1 MHLITITSS
10 FPANTSDYS
19 GIFVAKPLRYL
30 SFEKDVIT
38 LSYKGEN
45 LQKSF
50 FGARIH
56 WIKWNSLIS
65 NILAKS
71 QVEGGLP
78 TLLKRRPWFFIF
90 LPMILWKMIKTTRA
104 LLKKNSIIHVH
115 WLPNALPALLLRK
128 VYGTPFLV
136 TVRGS
141 EQAYIGK
148 CIIGSIVKKIIIDS
162 EYIVSVSETL
172 RKCMIDNFGN
182 PEKTVYVPNG
192 VDLVKSI
199 DSKAFFEKK
208 LSLVFV
214 GNLTSNKAVH
224 VLLRALA
231 NIELDSNF
239 HLNIVGDGPERGT
252 LLSQA
257 RSYDIEQN
265 VSFLGR
271 VDHSRVQEIIQ
282 TGCLLVL
289 PSYSEGTPN
298 VVKEAMACA
307 RPVIATNVGG
317 IPELIEHGVNG
328 LLFEPGD
335 HKTLSDHITYLAKNR
350 EVVREMGLKGRQF
363 IIDQDLTWEN
373 TAKQYMKIYKNILE
387 QQ

>member
-1 MHLITITSS
+1 M
-10 FPANTSDYS
+10 
-19 GIFVAKPLRYL
+19 AKPLRYL

-56 WIKWNSLIS
+56 WIKWNSLIR
-65 NILAKS
+65 NIVAKS

-78 TLLKRRPWFFIF
+78 TLLKRHPWFFLF
-90 LPMILWKMIKTTRA
+90 LPMILWKMIKTTRV

-148 CIIGSIVKKIIIDS
+148 GIIGSIVKKIIIDS
-162 EYIVSVSETL
+162 EYIVSVSATL
-172 RKCMIDNFGN
+172 RKRMIDNFGN
-182 PEKTVYVPNG
+182 PERTVCVPNG

-199 DSKAFFEKK
+199 DRKAFIEKE

-257 RSYDIEQN
+257 RSYDIEQK

-298 VVKEAMACA
+298 VLKEAMACA

-317 IPELIEHGVNG
+317 TPELIEHGVNG

-335 HKTLSDHITYLAKNR
+335 HKMLREHISYLAENR
-350 EVVREMGLKGRQF
+350 NVAKEMGLKGRQF
-363 IIDQDLTWEN
+363 IIDQGLTWEN
-373 TAKQYMKIYKNILE
+373 TANQYLKLYESIAARA
-387 QQ
+387 

>member
-1 MHLITITSS
+1 M
-10 FPANTSDYS
+10 
-19 GIFVAKPLRYL
+19 AKPLRYL
-30 SFEKDVIT
+30 SLEKDVIAF
-38 LSYKGEN
+38 SYKGEN

-56 WIKWNSLIS
+56 WIKWNSLIRK
-65 NILAKS
+65 IVAKS
-71 QVEGGLP
+71 QIQGGLP
-78 TLLKRRPWFFIF
+78 TLLKRHPWLLLF
-90 LPMILWKMIKTTRA
+90 LPVIFWKMIKTTKA

-115 WLPNALPALLLRK
+115 WLPNVLPALFLRK

-136 TVRGS
+136 VVRGS
-141 EQAYIGK
+141 EQAYITKGIFK
-148 CIIGSIVKKIIIDS
+148 SIVKNIIKDS
-162 EYIVSVSETL
+162 EYVISVSATL
-172 RKCMIDNFGN
+172 RERMIDNFEN
-182 PEKTVYVPNG
+182 PKRTVYIPNG
-192 VDLVKSI
+192 VDLVTGI

-224 VLLRALA
+224 VLLQALA
-231 NIELDSNF
+231 NLELETKF
-239 HLNIVGDGPERGT
+239 HLSIVGDGPEKDT

-265 VSFLGR
+265 VSFLGS

-282 TGCLLVL
+282 TGCLFVL

-335 HKTLSDHITYLAKNR
+335 HQTLSKHITYLAENR
-350 EVVREMGLKGRQF
+350 DTAQEMGMKGREF
-363 IIDQDLTWEN
+363 IVDQGLTWEN
-373 TAKQYMKIYKNILE
+373 MASQYMKLYKSIVARA
-387 QQ
+387 

>member
-1 MHLITITSS
+1 
-10 FPANTSDYS
+10 
-19 GIFVAKPLRYL
+19 
-30 SFEKDVIT
+30 
-38 LSYKGEN
+38 
-45 LQKSF
+45 
-50 FGARIH
+50 
-56 WIKWNSLIS
+56 
-65 NILAKS
+65 
-71 QVEGGLP
+71 
-78 TLLKRRPWFFIF
+78 
-90 LPMILWKMIKTTRA
+90 
-104 LLKKNSIIHVH
+104 
-115 WLPNALPALLLRK
+115 
-128 VYGTPFLV
+128 
-136 TVRGS
+136 
-141 EQAYIGK
+141 
-148 CIIGSIVKKIIIDS
+148 
-162 EYIVSVSETL
+162 
-172 RKCMIDNFGN
+172 
-182 PEKTVYVPNG
+182 
-192 VDLVKSI
+192 VKSI

-335 HKTLSDHITYLAKNR
+335 HKTLSDHITYLAENR